1 MQLTLEAE
9 NKSFSGHYQVH
20 SHWGKSTNCKM
31 AFSVFL
37 PPQSEVKKL
46 PVLLWLSG
54 LTCTE
59 ENFRIKAGVQR
70 HAAEAGI
77 IVVSPDTSPRGKDV
91 PDHPDYWH
99 GQGAGFYLDATQEP
113 WSEHFQMY
121 SYILKD
127 LLSAV
132 ESNFPADMN
141 RLGIFGHSMGG
152 HGALTMAFKN
162 PELFKSVSAFAPI
175 CAPTKAPWGENAFT
189 RYLGED
195 RNLWQDYDACE
206 LVRSI
211 GWSSDILIDQGEDDE
226 YLTDYLKPELLEQ
239 ACEDEGITI
248 QVRKHPGYDH
258 SYFFIATFIGD
269 HILWHSER
277 L

>member
-77 IVVSPDTSPRGKDV
+77 
-91 PDHPDYWH
+91 
-99 GQGAGFYLDATQEP
+99 L
-113 WSEHFQMY
+113 WSLRTPAREETMY
-121 SYILKD
+121 RSTLITGM
-127 LLSAV
+127 V
-132 ESNFPADMN
+132 
-141 RLGIFGHSMGG
+141 
-152 HGALTMAFKN
+152 
-162 PELFKSVSAFAPI
+162 
-175 CAPTKAPWGENAFT
+175 KA
-189 RYLGED
+189 R
-195 RNLWQDYDACE
+195 
-206 LVRSI
+206 V
-211 GWSSDILIDQGEDDE
+211 
-226 YLTDYLKPELLEQ
+226 
-239 ACEDEGITI
+239 
-248 QVRKHPGYDH
+248 
-258 SYFFIATFIGD
+258 FI
-269 HILWHSER
+269 
-277 L
+277 

>member
-20 SHWGKSTNCKM
+20 SHWCESTNCKM

-189 RYLGED
+189 GYLGED

-239 ACEDEGITI
+239 ACEDEGIPI